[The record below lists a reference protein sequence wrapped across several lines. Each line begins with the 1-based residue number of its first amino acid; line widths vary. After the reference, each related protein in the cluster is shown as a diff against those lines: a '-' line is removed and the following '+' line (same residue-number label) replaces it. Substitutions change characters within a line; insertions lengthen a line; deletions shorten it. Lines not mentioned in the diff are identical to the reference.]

1 MARYTFEHLDSL
13 IAPLRRSPFG
23 LITDVDGTISPTAPT
38 PQQAEVSP
46 LCRRYLDLL
55 SHQIA
60 LVAAVSGRS
69 AAQVAQMVAVRGMVY
84 IGNHGLE
91 RWVDGHPKLTE
102 EARGYQEMLEA
113 SLEDLQPLLSIEGI
127 IIENKGITATVHYR
141 RSPDPAS
148 AEKQIMEALKNSPQ
162 ASKLQTMPGRMAIN
176 LLPPAAINK
185 GTAIS
190 DLIREYG
197 LGGGIYLGDDVTDI
211 DAFKAIRGHS
221 QDTGFQG
228 LAIGVI
234 SDEMP
239 ETLTGE
245 VDFILNG
252 VRDVERF
259 LEWLS
264 RTASQPG

>member
-1 MARYTFEHLDSL
+1 MARYAFEHLES
-13 IAPLRRSPFG
+13 IGEALRRSPFG

-46 LCRRYLDLL
+46 LCRRYLNLL
-55 SHQIA
+55 CQQIA

-69 AAQVAQMVAVRGMVY
+69 AAQVAEMVDISGMVY

-91 RWVDGHPKLTE
+91 RWVNGHPELTG
-102 EARGYQEMLEA
+102 EARDYQAMMAAALSEIK
-113 SLEDLQPLLSIEGI
+113 PLLSMEGI
-127 IIENKGITATVHYR
+127 TIEDKGVTATIHYR
-141 RSPDPAS
+141 RSPNPVS
-148 AEKQIMEALKNSPQ
+148 AEKQIAATLQNSPH
-162 ASKLQTMPGRMAIN
+162 ASKLHAMPGRMAIN
-176 LLPPAAINK
+176 LLPPVAANK

-190 DLIREYG
+190 DLIQEFG
-197 LGGGIYLGDDVTDI
+197 LRSGVYLGDDVTDI
-211 DAFKAIRGHS
+211 DAFKAIRDYPRETDFH
-221 QDTGFQG
+221 G

-234 SDEMP
+234 SEEMP
-239 ETLTGE
+239 EMFSGE
-245 VDFILNG
+245 VDFTLNG